1 MAGLQLF
8 AKHMTL
14 RPTWEHLEVPGGSL
28 EIVPLCGSSP
38 EFLPEGQIF
47 IPARTLGVQW
57 VSWGKSRVSQRL
69 KAQSTLNEQW
79 VGGLKKQRLPLLK
92 P

>member
-1 MAGLQLF
+1 MGA
-8 AKHMTL
+8 
-14 RPTWEHLEVPGGSL
+14 PGDPRRQPGNRA
-28 EIVPLCGSSP
+28 LCGSSP

-57 VSWGKSRVSQRL
+57 VSLGKSRVSQRL
-69 KAQSTLNEQW
+69 KAQSTLNEKW